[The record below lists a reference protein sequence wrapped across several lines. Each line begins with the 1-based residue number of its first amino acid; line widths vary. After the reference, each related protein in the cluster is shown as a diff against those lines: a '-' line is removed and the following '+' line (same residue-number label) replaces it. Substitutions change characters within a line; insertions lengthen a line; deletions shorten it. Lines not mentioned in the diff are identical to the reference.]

1 MTEPP
6 PRLDQQ
12 TRHWLKL
19 EVSRRRKERE
29 LHVGRPVLHR
39 YSKQVASGTLD
50 LAPRSR
56 RDESAANTDRAP
68 AKPTTVASAPGE

>member
-6 PRLDQQ
+6 RLDPQ
-12 TRHWLKL
+12 TRRWLRL

-39 YSKQVASGTLD
+39 YSKQAASGSLD

-56 RDESAANTDRAP
+56 DENAANTDRAP
-68 AKPTTVASAPGE
+68 ATPITVERAPGE